1 MNSLF
6 DSADLIPQPRYSEP
20 VKFKHFSGVAKAVLS
35 AREVLGTP
43 NEPPR
48 ENDGEDETPS
58 KYVEPYKKEWD
69 EFAEK
74 YPNATIKQILDF
86 KDELSERAA
95 RERNFKAMGVYGMPQ
110 WFFIAN
116 EKEVLERQARENER
130 RANSEFWQ
138 NYGRKGRK

>member
-35 AREVLGTP
+35 ARDVLETP
-43 NEPPR
+43 SEQPR
-48 ENDGEDETPS
+48 ENEFYEREWREFANENPRPTPS
-58 KYVEPYKKEWD
+58 QIA
-69 EFAEK
+69 EFR
-74 YPNATIKQILDF
+74 NG
-86 KDELSERAA
+86 LSERAA

-116 EKEVLERQARENER
+116 EAEVLEKNARENER

>member
-6 DSADLIPQPRYSEP
+6 ENVDLQPRPLYSEP

-35 AREVLGTP
+35 ARDILQTP
-43 NEPPR
+43 SETNEPPR
-48 ENDGEDETPS
+48 ENELYER
-58 KYVEPYKKEWD
+58 EWAD
-69 EFAEK
+69 FAAKNPRPTQTQIAEFR
-74 YPNATIKQILDF
+74 N
-86 KDELSERAA
+86 ELKERAA

-110 WFFIAN
+110 RFYLAN
-116 EKEVLERQARENER
+116 EAEVLERQARENER

>member
-35 AREVLGTP
+35 ARDVLETP
-43 NEPPR
+43 NEQPR
-48 ENDGEDETPS
+48 ENELYER
-58 KYVEPYKKEWD
+58 EWR
-69 EFAEK
+69 EFAAK
-74 YPNATIKQILDF
+74 NPRPTQTQIAEF
-86 KDELSERAA
+86 CNGLSERAA
-95 RERNFKAMGVYGMPQ
+95 KERNFKAMGVYGMPQ
-110 WFFIAN
+110 WFWLAN

>member
-6 DSADLIPQPRYSEP
+6 DSADLMPRPIHAEP

-35 AREVLGTP
+35 ARDVLQTP
-43 NEPPR
+43 SEPR
-48 ENDGEDETPS
+48 ENELYER
-58 KYVEPYKKEWD
+58 EWR
-69 EFAEK
+69 EFANK
-74 YPNATIKQILDF
+74 NPRPTQTQIADF
-86 KDELSERAA
+86 RNELKERAA

-110 WFFIAN
+110 WFYLAN

>member
-35 AREVLGTP
+35 AREVL
-43 NEPPR
+43 
-48 ENDGEDETPS
+48 
-58 KYVEPYKKEWD
+58 
-69 EFAEK
+69 
-74 YPNATIKQILDF
+74 
-86 KDELSERAA
+86 
-95 RERNFKAMGVYGMPQ
+95 
-110 WFFIAN
+110 
-116 EKEVLERQARENER
+116 ERQARENER

>member
-6 DSADLIPQPRYSEP
+6 ENVDLQPRPIYSEP

-35 AREVLGTP
+35 ARDILETP
-43 NEPPR
+43 SEQPR
-48 ENDGEDETPS
+48 ENELYEREWADFA
-58 KYVEPYKKEWD
+58 KENPRPTQSQIA
-69 EFAEK
+69 EFR
-74 YPNATIKQILDF
+74 N
-86 KDELSERAA
+86 ELKERAA

-110 WFFIAN
+110 WFYLAN
-116 EKEVLERQARENER
+116 EAEVLERQARENER

>member
-6 DSADLIPQPRYSEP
+6 DSADLMPQPRYSEP

-35 AREVLGTP
+35 AREVLETP
-43 NEPPR
+43 NEQPR
-48 ENDGEDETPS
+48 ENEGEG
-58 KYVEPYKKEWD
+58 KYVEPYKEEWD
-69 EFAEK
+69 KFAQK

-86 KDELSERAA
+86 KDELKERAA
-95 RERNFKAMGVYGMPQ
+95 RERNFKAMDAYGMPQ
-110 WFFIAN
+110 WFWLAN
-116 EKEVLERQARENER
+116 EAEVLERQARENSR